1 MCSVSIHH
9 ILSGKYNSRKWFGKK
24 VFVSDPHEIF
34 KLNSSL
40 TANAMLKEVNRISQA
55 EDNTFMKYYQQ
66 TFPTSASNVTFPPG
80 FCHP

>member
-1 MCSVSIHH
+1 MCSVSILH
-9 ILSGKYNSRKWFGKK
+9 ILSGKYDSRKWFGKK
-24 VFVSDPHEIF
+24 VFVPDPHEIF

-66 TFPTSASNVTFPPG
+66 TFPTSANVTFPPG